1 MSRHRGGAVRGAE
14 PAAAS
19 FVRACVA
26 ALVLVTVAACGA
38 LGGDA
43 PARVWYQLEDQGPAE
58 RSAGAA
64 LSRTLLVEAV
74 SASAVYDSSALVF
87 SRAPGAL
94 APYQYAAWA
103 DRPARRIGMLVEQRL
118 VAAGR
123 FATVAQSTA
132 GVRGD
137 LMLRLSL
144 DEFVHDAAV
153 PPGRVRVA
161 LRADLIEWSDRTLLA
176 RRVFTASEPLAT
188 EDAAAA
194 VAGFNR
200 AVTRVLDELAP
211 WVEGAAAGR

>member
-1 MSRHRGGAVRGAE
+1 MSTHPGGGARGAGR
-14 PAAAS
+14 AAAS
-19 FVRACVA
+19 FARACVA
-26 ALVLVTVAACGA
+26 ALVLVAVAACGA

-43 PARVWYQLEDQGPAE
+43 PARVWYQLEDQRPAE
-58 RSAGAA
+58 RSPGAA
-64 LSRTLLVEAV
+64 LPRTLLVEAV

-118 VAAGR
+118 VASGR

-144 DEFVHDAAV
+144 DEFVHDAAA

-161 LRADLIEWSDRTLLA
+161 LRADLIDWNGRTQVA
-176 RRVFTASEPLAT
+176 RRAFTASEPVAT

-200 AVTRVLDELAP
+200 AVTRLLDELAP
-211 WVEGAAAGR
+211 WVEAAAAGR